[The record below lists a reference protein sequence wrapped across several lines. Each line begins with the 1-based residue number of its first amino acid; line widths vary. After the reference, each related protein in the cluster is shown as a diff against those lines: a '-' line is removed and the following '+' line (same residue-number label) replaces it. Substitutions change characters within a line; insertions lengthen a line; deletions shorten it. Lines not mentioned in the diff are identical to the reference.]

1 MRKLHFVAAVAAL
14 PLPGCVTFGQMDQG
28 LSSLVGQPVDTA
40 VNVLGYP
47 SVNVRLPVATC
58 CSGAAHLKD
67 SYRHEH
73 RAIVRH
79 GELERGM
86 GDLLGHD
93 NANILRAGQL
103 QLLDYAAS
111 RRQHS
116 SFRV

>member
-1 MRKLHFVAAVAAL
+1 
-14 PLPGCVTFGQMDQG
+14 
-28 LSSLVGQPVDTA
+28 
-40 VNVLGYP
+40 
-47 SVNVRLPVATC
+47 
-58 CSGAAHLKD
+58 
-67 SYRHEH
+67 
-73 RAIVRH
+73 
-79 GELERGM
+79 M